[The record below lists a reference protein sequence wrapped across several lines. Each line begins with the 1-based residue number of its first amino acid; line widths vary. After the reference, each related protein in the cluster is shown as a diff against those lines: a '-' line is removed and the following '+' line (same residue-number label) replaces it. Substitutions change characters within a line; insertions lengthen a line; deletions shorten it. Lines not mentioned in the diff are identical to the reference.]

1 MRKPKRLL
9 LVIPAVVLFS
19 LLFLAVVAFFG
30 LEYYA
35 TGVVKRE
42 IDYNIEE
49 LSQYMRVEYDSMG
62 VNWLAF
68 TVYLNQVKVSKP
80 PLPGMV
86 TIDKVSVRDL
96 SSIGINWIPTVVIF
110 DHIAY
115 TNEGTAL
122 DVQHLSTT
130 FTLKKIPTQEEV
142 ASDWM
147 VIWENLLAGEIT
159 LKNLVLADKKS
170 NLQVRAEAADYLL
183 DKSTPR
189 HSSLK
194 ISDLGFQKEDLQ
206 FHFDAYHLAATLNQN
221 DVLTHMVQQIKDF
234 SFQFPRGLTDRFPFF
249 RSLTSLGYDRLAFGL
264 ALNYDYQPESKDLS
278 FSWDAAAA
286 EMGQLRVDLNLADY
300 VTPPLP
306 LNGSPVRFLAFLRE
320 LGTPPEKAGLRALNV
335 RYKDFGLVPR
345 LIKAE
350 AESRQLSAEEFTR
363 NLVGTINTTLLI
375 LPLPGSMKDQLKSV
389 NRFLLDPQEIQLAVI
404 CKEPVRLESLEQG
417 TLTGLIEL
425 LGNAEV
431 KITAK

>member
-96 SSIGINWIPTVVIF
+96 SSIGINWIPTVVVF

-115 TNEGTAL
+115 ANEGTAL

-147 VIWENLLAGEIT
+147 VIWENLLAGKVT
-159 LKNLVLADKKS
+159 LKNLVLADKIS
-170 NLQVRAEAADYLL
+170 NLQLRAEAADYLL
-183 DKSTPR
+183 DKGSPR

-194 ISDLGFQKEDLQ
+194 ISDLGFQKEALQ
-206 FHFDAYHLAATLNQN
+206 FHFEAYHLAATLNQN

-264 ALNYDYQPESKDLS
+264 ALNYDYQPESKDLR
-278 FSWDAAAA
+278 FSWDASAAD
-286 EMGQLRVDLNLADY
+286 MGQLRVDLNLADY

-306 LNGSPVRFLAFLRE
+306 LNGGPVRFLA
-320 LGTPPEKAGLRALNV
+320 K
-335 RYKDFGLVPR
+335 
-345 LIKAE
+345 
-350 AESRQLSAEEFTR
+350 SRSAC
-363 NLVGTINTTLLI
+363 
-375 LPLPGSMKDQLKSV
+375 S
-389 NRFLLDPQEIQLAVI
+389 
-404 CKEPVRLESLEQG
+404 
-417 TLTGLIEL
+417 
-425 LGNAEV
+425 
-431 KITAK
+431 